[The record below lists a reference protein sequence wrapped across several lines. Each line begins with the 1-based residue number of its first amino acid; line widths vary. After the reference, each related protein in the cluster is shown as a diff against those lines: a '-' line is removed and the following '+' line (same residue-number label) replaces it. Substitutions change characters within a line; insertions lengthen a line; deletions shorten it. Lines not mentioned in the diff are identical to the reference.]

1 MSSDEVV
8 APVSGES
15 ADRTSSAV
23 DSNADQSEAPKLFQ
37 CSTCSRIYT
46 TAFNL
51 RRHVRKTHG
60 DANHKDPRLKK
71 KTHQRHESLNVPILS
86 EKEFEG
92 TAVFQ
97 IVVRGNFPADS
108 TVSVHRLF

>member
-1 MSSDEVV
+1 MIIDEYFKKNQSLFIKRSS
-8 APVSGES
+8 
-15 ADRTSSAV
+15 
-23 DSNADQSEAPKLFQ
+23 
-37 CSTCSRIYT
+37 
-46 TAFNL
+46 
-51 RRHVRKTHG
+51 
-60 DANHKDPRLKK
+60 
-71 KTHQRHESLNVPILS
+71 ILS